1 MEKRL
6 IELET
11 RLAFQEDTV
20 EELNEMVIRQQQ
32 QIDRLG
38 EELRLLTS
46 RLRPLL
52 AAAAAED
59 FPGA

>member
-11 RLAFQEDTV
+11 RLAFQDKTL
-20 EELNEMVIRQQQ
+20 EELNEVVTSQQQ
-32 QIDRLG
+32 QLDRLA
-38 EELRLLTS
+38 EELRLLTN
-46 RLRPLL
+46 RLHPLL

-59 FPGA
+59 FPEA